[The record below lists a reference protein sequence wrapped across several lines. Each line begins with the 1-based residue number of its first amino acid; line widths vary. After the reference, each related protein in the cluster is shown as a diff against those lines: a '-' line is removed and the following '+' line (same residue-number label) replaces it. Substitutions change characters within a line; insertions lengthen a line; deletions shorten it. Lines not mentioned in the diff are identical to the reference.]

1 MILYLAVIFIFTP
14 ESLFPY
20 KTYLKHSIKNRARE
34 KEKRRYLRKKEG
46 NFYCQYTYPGNH
58 F

>member
-20 KTYLKHSIKNRARE
+20 KTYLKHSIKNKARE
-34 KEKRRYLRKKEG
+34 KEKKKIFKE
-46 NFYCQYTYPGNH
+46 NS
-58 F
+58 